1 MLYNAKEMDTDKV
14 YSVKTNSAKKS
25 ARHCTLQ
32 VAKEMRER
40 ERERERENDNCCR
53 LLAVIKQHGSRRLPH
68 DDSVKS
74 LTTS

>member
-40 ERERERENDNCCR
+40 ERERERM
-53 LLAVIKQHGSRRLPH
+53 
-68 DDSVKS
+68 
-74 LTTS
+74 TTVVVYSQ